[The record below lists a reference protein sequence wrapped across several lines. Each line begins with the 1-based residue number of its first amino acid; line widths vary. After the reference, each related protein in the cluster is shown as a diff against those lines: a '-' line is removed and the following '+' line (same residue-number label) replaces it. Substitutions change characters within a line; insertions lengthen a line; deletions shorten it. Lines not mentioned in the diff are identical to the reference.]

1 MRPMW
6 SEALNRL
13 GFGRPLAG
21 VLAAWMAAAAP
32 AMLSAAPAGG
42 LLAVQ
47 DSLAARMQRASAIVM
62 GGGGSLDV
70 AIRELKEILAIDP
83 KLAEAHLLLGVA
95 YRLKGEPELV
105 GEAKA
110 ELRQALASK
119 PDLVPARFFLAE
131 LYLDL
136 GRPRQAREQL
146 RAGLAQVPG
155 QPQLLALLG
164 ETERR
169 QGNPQGALEILRPI
183 VQADAAFGQAR
194 YYLALALFDQG
205 ERDAAIRELEAVAA
219 SKVAVADVYASLG
232 VAYLEGGRV
241 DEAAAVLEQ
250 GLQLT
255 PQAGTRVPLA
265 RAYRLQG
272 RLEQAEEQL
281 DLAAAQAPASQ
292 FSAQQPQEEVA
303 FFLERGQLA
312 LARKRLGVAAEAF
325 RRLLESDPQH
335 GPGNRHLAE
344 VYVLQGRFADAAEH
358 ARRAERAGSPLP
370 GDLRRQLE
378 DQYPA
383 GKGR

>member
-6 SEALNRL
+6 SEALNRM

-32 AMLSAAPAGG
+32 AILSAAPAGG
-42 LLAVQ
+42 SLAVQ
-47 DSLAARMQRASAIVM
+47 DSLAARMKRASAIVM
-62 GGGGSLDV
+62 GGGGNLDV
-70 AIRELKEILAIDP
+70 AVRELKEILAIDP

-95 YRLKGEPELV
+95 YRLKGDRDLV

-110 ELRQALASK
+110 ELRQSLALK

-169 QGNPQGALEILRPI
+169 QGDPRGALDVLRPI

-194 YYLALALFDQG
+194 YYLALALFDLG
-205 ERDAAIRELEAVAA
+205 ERDAAIRELETVAR
-219 SKVAVADVYASLG
+219 SNVAVADVYASLG
-232 VAYLEGGRV
+232 AAYLEAGRL
-241 DEAAAVLEQ
+241 DEAVAVLEQ
-250 GLQLT
+250 GLQLR
-255 PQAGTRVPLA
+255 PQPEMRVPLA
-265 RAYRLQG
+265 RGYRLQG

-292 FSAQQPQEEVA
+292 FSAQHSQEVA

-344 VYVLQGRFADAAEH
+344 VYLLQGRFAEAAEL
-358 ARRAERAGSPLP
+358 AGRAERAGSPLSE
-370 GDLRRQLE
+370 DRRRQLE
-378 DQYPA
+378 EQYPA
-383 GKGR
+383 GKRR

>member
-6 SEALNRL
+6 SEALNRM

-32 AMLSAAPAGG
+32 AILSAAPAGG
-42 LLAVQ
+42 SLAVQ
-47 DSLAARMQRASAIVM
+47 DSLAARMKRASGIVM
-62 GGGGSLDV
+62 GGGGNLDV
-70 AIRELKEILAIDP
+70 AVRELKEILAIEP

-95 YRLKGEPELV
+95 YRLKGDPDLV

-110 ELRQALASK
+110 ELRQSLALK

-136 GRPRQAREQL
+136 GRPRRAREQL

-164 ETERR
+164 ETERL
-169 QGNPQGALEILRPI
+169 QGNPRGALDVLRPI

-194 YYLALALFDQG
+194 YYLALALFDLGQ
-205 ERDAAIRELEAVAA
+205 RDAAIRELETVAR
-219 SKVAVADVYASLG
+219 STVAVADVYASLG
-232 VAYLEGGRV
+232 AAYLEAGRV
-241 DEAAAVLEQ
+241 DEAVAVLEQ
-250 GLQLT
+250 GLQLR
-255 PQAGTRVPLA
+255 PQPEMRVPLA
-265 RAYRLQG
+265 RGYRLQG

-281 DLAAAQAPASQ
+281 DLAAAQAPAGQ
-292 FSAQQPQEEVA
+292 FSAQHSQEVA
-303 FFLERGQLA
+303 FLLERGQLA

-325 RRLLESDPQH
+325 RRLLESDPRH

-344 VYVLQGRFADAAEH
+344 VYLLQGRFADAAEL
-358 ARRAERAGSPLP
+358 AGRAERAGSPLSE
-370 GDLRRQLE
+370 DRRRQLE
-378 DQYPA
+378 EQYPA
-383 GKGR
+383 GQRR